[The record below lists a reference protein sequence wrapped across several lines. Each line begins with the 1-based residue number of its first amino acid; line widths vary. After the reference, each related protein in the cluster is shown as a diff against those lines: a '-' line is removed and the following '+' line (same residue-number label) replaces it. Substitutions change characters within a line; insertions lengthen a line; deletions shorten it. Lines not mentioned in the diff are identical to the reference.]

1 MHTTAIDLNNL
12 FFPCLNELVKTLIIN
27 PEEIIMKNVLKLISL
42 STVILLAP
50 VTESLAANAPMQQ
63 SSEYLSEQHALSTAS
78 DMQLRQIIARLN
90 HSIDL
95 GDYKSYAS
103 FFADD
108 GVFDTA
114 FGKAVG
120 PEQVEAALEQSRPY
134 ISGKRHVASTMVISG
149 DDKKAKVTSYLTVYE
164 ATTSLAYLGS
174 AVNTDDFEY
183 RDGEWVITRH
193 STYMDPATIAAMQK

>member
-1 MHTTAIDLNNL
+1 MNKVI
-12 FFPCLNELVKTLIIN
+12 
-27 PEEIIMKNVLKLISL
+27 KLISL
-42 STVILLAP
+42 STLLILVP
-50 VTESLAANAPMQQ
+50 VTESQAANAPMQQ
-63 SSEYLSEQHALSTAS
+63 SSEYLSEQHKLSPTS

-103 FFADD
+103 FFAED

-114 FGKAVG
+114 FGTAVG

-134 ISGKRHVASTMVISG
+134 ISGKRHVASTLVISG
-149 DDKKAKVTSYLTVYE
+149 DDKSAKVTSYLTVYE
-164 ATTSLAYLGS
+164 ATTSLSYLGS
-174 AVNTDDFEY
+174 AVNTDDFEF
-183 RDGEWVITRH
+183 RDGKWVITRH